1 MLSPRAI
8 AVAVAVFAV
17 LWLALDSGLLTSAP
31 APPGTSVSLGMLA
44 AVFGAGA
51 FVMQQGG
58 QTQRVPMLVG
68 MALGTGG
75 YALVRAFLF

>member
-1 MLSPRAI
+1 MLSSRAI

-17 LWLALDSGLLTSAP
+17 LWLALDSGLLTSEP

-68 MALGTGG
+68 MALATGG

>member
-17 LWLALDSGLLTSAP
+17 LWLALDSGLLTSEP
-31 APPGTSVSLGMLA
+31 APPGTSVSLGMLG
-44 AVFGAGA
+44 AVFGGGA

>member
-1 MLSPRAI
+1 MLSSRAI

-17 LWLALDSGLLTSAP
+17 LWLALDSGLLTSEP

-44 AVFGAGA
+44 AVFGGGA